1 MSSSAYLNGKE
12 VENPVE
18 VHHHVA
24 PVSLYVVIL
33 LALFALTGLTYAVS
47 FADLG
52 PLSLPVAMAVATL
65 KASLVVAFF
74 MHLKDDDRYNL
85 FVFLGTLIFIGIF
98 FGFTLFDM
106 QARDAL
112 NDEQR
117 TFVRAED
124 DRNAG
129 NVPSIGIS
137 NDPARLAAWEEK
149 HGSHDEGEHAEGEHA
164 EGEHAEGDK
173 AEGEH

>member
-1 MSSSAYLNGKE
+1 MSAQAYLKGKE
-12 VENPVE
+12 IENPVE

-24 PVSLYVVIL
+24 PVSLYVIIL
-33 LALFALTGLTYAVS
+33 MALFGLTGLTYAVS

-52 PLSLPVAMAVATL
+52 PLSLPVAMAVAAL

-124 DRNAG
+124 ERNAG
-129 NVPSIGIS
+129 NNPAVGIS
-137 NDPARLAAWEEK
+137 NDPARLAAWEAK
-149 HGSHDEGEHAEGEHA
+149 HGSHDEGEHDEGEHA
-164 EGEHAEGDK
+164 EGEGEK

>member
-1 MSSSAYLNGKE
+1 MSSLAYLKGKE
-12 VENPVE
+12 LENPVE

-24 PVSLYVVIL
+24 PVSLYVIIL
-33 LALFALTGLTYAVS
+33 MALFGLTGLTYAVS

-52 PLSLPVAMAVATL
+52 PLSLPVAMAVAAV
-65 KASLVVAFF
+65 KASLVIAFF

-85 FVFLGTLIFIGIF
+85 FIFLGTLIFIGIF
-98 FGFTLFDM
+98 FGFTLFDL

-124 DRNAG
+124 ERNAG
-129 NVPSIGIS
+129 KVPTIGIS
-137 NDPARLAAWEEK
+137 NVPDRLAAWEAK

-164 EGEHAEGDK
+164 EGGEK